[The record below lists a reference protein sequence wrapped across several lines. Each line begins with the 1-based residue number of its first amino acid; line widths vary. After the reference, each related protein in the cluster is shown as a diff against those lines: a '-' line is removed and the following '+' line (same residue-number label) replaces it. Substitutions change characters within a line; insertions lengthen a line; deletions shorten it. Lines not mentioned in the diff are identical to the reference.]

1 MLPTTSSLAPGLT
14 VPIPT
19 FPFIIAPF
27 VGAASDGYP
36 TDTAP
41 DILSLEAGVVVPI
54 PRFPLVSIRI
64 FSTLFVRNERAKLSV
79 VPTKL
84 LFGSVPE
91 LPIIAHGMTEA
102 PAGACQLASH
112 AASDTS
118 ILPTPGV
125 PHDIF
130 IVPFTSS
137 LAPGFTVPIPTFPEV
152 SITILDVFPPES
164 KL

>member
-1 MLPTTSSLAPGLT
+1 MLPTTSSLAPGFT

-27 VGAASDGYP
+27 VGAVFDGYP

-41 DILSLEAGVVVPI
+41 DILSLEAGVLVPI
-54 PRFPLVSIRI
+54 PIFPLVSIRI

-91 LPIIAHGMTEA
+91 LPTIAHGMTAA
-102 PAGACQLASH
+102 PVGVCQLASH
-112 AASDTS
+112 TASDMS
-118 ILPTPGV
+118 ILPAHGDPPVILTCPA
-125 PHDIF
+125 
-130 IVPFTSS
+130 TSS
-137 LAPGFTVPIPTFPEV
+137 RVPGLAVPIPTFPEV